1 MPASERYG
9 ATQTA
14 PAPPA
19 RGPAP
24 APPAVARR
32 APQHGDGAQRG
43 LDGCSRDPGGASPR
57 ARPMPVAEEIAGRR
71 TSAALSCIAAL
82 PVCCPTAMRP
92 ALKTLT
98 FVHRALLQTLIF
110 KPLLLV
116 FGSGFRNFIT
126 CVCAPTERSA
136 PAFVGEKRE
145 STRLRE
151 REHAHARAR
160 GR

>member
-1 MPASERYG
+1 
-9 ATQTA
+9 
-14 PAPPA
+14 
-19 RGPAP
+19 
-24 APPAVARR
+24 
-32 APQHGDGAQRG
+32 
-43 LDGCSRDPGGASPR
+43 
-57 ARPMPVAEEIAGRR
+57 MPVAEEIAGRR

-98 FVHRALLQTLIF
+98 FEHRALLQTLIF
-110 KPLLLV
+110 KLLLLV

-151 REHAHARAR
+151 REHAHARAGGER
-160 GR
+160 